1 MLCGVANKWRQL
13 GTQFELH
20 RNELEAIRM
29 NYPAPVDGLLEVIA
43 MKKARTS
50 HFWWT
55 DIVEALRAIKENSL
69 ADRICRK
76 YNIVQSQFHS
86 GSYTVNCIGTQVFL
100 VFMWSV
106 IAHAWQ
112 HICSQQKRVHAI
124 TNHANKEGLGSEA
137 NGLSGLSFVS
147 AHR

>member
-13 GTQFELH
+13 GTQFELQ

-86 GSYTVNCIGTQVFL
+86 GSYCQLNGIGTQVFL

-112 HICSQQKRVHAI
+112 HMLSAETCAC
-124 TNHANKEGLGSEA
+124 NNKPRKQEGLGSKA
-137 NGLSGLSFVS
+137 NLKGLSFVS